1 MDARR
6 YFVCNANSGGIGDTH
21 SGSVDSQLGL
31 IRMKAKH
38 VVILDVDG
46 VLAKHGQPVSS
57 EVSGLVRKISQ
68 RSLIA
73 LASGKPASY
82 LEGLSRGI
90 GLSKVIIIGENGG
103 VIDFPEKREEI
114 VFSDIY
120 PEVTKNLGILATEL
134 NKRLKGKC
142 WFQPNKVTVTAFP
155 KFDFTI
161 KDTLKHFEGI
171 IAERRLKGIRLFA
184 HVDAVDEVPE
194 QLDKGWSLD
203 ILSDILNIGKSDFI
217 SVGDSDTDIP
227 MLSKTGLSICV
238 GNNPNLKKVAHKTFA
253 TGVEALNYILE
264 II

>member
-1 MDARR
+1 MDAQR
-6 YFVCNANSGGIGDTH
+6 YFICNGNYDGIGDAH
-21 SGSVDSQLGL
+21 CGSVDSQLGL
-31 IRMKAKH
+31 IRMKTKH

-73 LASGKPASY
+73 LASGKPASH
-82 LEGLSRGI
+82 LEGLSRGM
-90 GLSKVIIIGENGG
+90 GLSNVIIIGENGG
-103 VIDFPEKREEI
+103 VIYFPKTREEI
-114 VFSDIY
+114 VFSDLY
-120 PEVTKNLGILATEL
+120 PEVTKNLEILATEL

-155 KFDFTI
+155 KLGFTI
-161 KDTLKHFEGI
+161 EDTLKHFEGI
-171 IAERRLKGIRLFA
+171 IAEHGLKGIRLFA
-184 HVDAVDEVPE
+184 HVDAVDAVPE
-194 QLDKGWSLD
+194 QLDKGWALD
-203 ILSDILNIGKSDFI
+203 ILSGILNIGKSDFV

-238 GNNPNLKKVAHKTFA
+238 GNNPKLKKVVHKTFA

>member
-1 MDARR
+1 
-6 YFVCNANSGGIGDTH
+6 
-21 SGSVDSQLGL
+21 
-31 IRMKAKH
+31 MKAKH

-57 EVSGLVRKISQ
+57 EVSGLVREISQ

-82 LEGLSRGI
+82 LEGLSRGM
-90 GLSKVIIIGENGG
+90 GLSNVIIIGENGG
-103 VIDFPEKREEI
+103 VIYFPEKREEI
-114 VFSDIY
+114 VFSDLY
-120 PEVTKNLGILATEL
+120 PEVTKNLEILATEL
-134 NKRLKGKC
+134 NKKLKGKC

-155 KFDFTI
+155 KLGFTL
-161 KDTLKHFEGI
+161 KDTLKHFEGV
-171 IAERRLKGIRLFA
+171 IAERGLKGIRLFV
-184 HVDAVDEVPE
+184 HVDAVDAVPE
-194 QLDKGWSLD
+194 QMDKGWALD
-203 ILSDILNIGKSDFI
+203 ILSNILNIGKSDFI

-238 GNNPNLKKVAHKTFA
+238 GNNPNLKKVAHKMFA